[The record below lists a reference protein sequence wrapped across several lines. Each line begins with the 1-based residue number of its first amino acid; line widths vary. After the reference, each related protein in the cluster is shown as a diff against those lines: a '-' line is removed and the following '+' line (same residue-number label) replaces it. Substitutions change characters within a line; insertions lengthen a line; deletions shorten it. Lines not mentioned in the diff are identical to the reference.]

1 MDTFRIDLR
10 TRKIETREVRDGN
23 AMHFEGRTNIINL
36 DGSIE
41 EGEWLRTGTIPN
53 YGECFDRKPSFFEM
67 LLRKV
72 GIC

>member
-10 TRKIETREVRDGN
+10 IRKIETRAVRDGN

-53 YGECFDRKPSFFEM
+53 YGDCFDKKPTIWQSLFG
-67 LLRKV
+67 V
-72 GIC
+72 